1 MEYRKLGRSGLKVSS
16 VCLGAMTFGEPTEG
30 SFMHGISATEDTA
43 FAMLDRAVEAGVNF
57 IDTAN
62 VYGNDGLSERVF
74 GKWLA
79 AKKNRDSLVV
89 ATKFRFRMSPDVNGT
104 GASRYQIRQAVEGSL
119 RRLGTDRIDL
129 YQIDGDNRK
138 LLKSV
143 RANEEGRVTSNLLE
157 GEALKVA
164 RYELVFHVSEY
175 YKKLGVTQSNPE
187 FLDVVPL
194 RVAIWDD
201 KQRYHVPLY
210 FSPWG
215 YMTYRGS

>member
-1 MEYRKLGRSGLKVSS
+1 L
-16 VCLGAMTFGEPTEG
+16 
-30 SFMHGISATEDTA
+30 
-43 FAMLDRAVEAGVNF
+43 
-57 IDTAN
+57 
-62 VYGNDGLSERVF
+62 
-74 GKWLA
+74 LA
-79 AKKNRDSLVV
+79 AGTLAAGALL
-89 ATKFRFRMSPDVNGT
+89 ATAGKDAQAQAPLPPKLSTHALDTYT
-104 GASRYQIRQAVEGSL
+104 GKQAAGI
-119 RRLGTDRIDL
+119 RIDL
-129 YQIDGDNRK
+129 FQIDGEQRK

-157 GEALKVA
+157 GETLKVA

-175 YKKLGVTQSNPE
+175 YKRIGVTQTNPE